1 MTDTTQ
7 IDYNA
12 LAYVLSL
19 PQGRKV
25 LWDILGVSGIYKQ
38 SFDPNSGR
46 VSDFNSGARNIGVVL
61 WTDCQLVSPE
71 FTAIMIKEQGNAD
84 RREQN
89 SSLGKP
95 AANPSL
101 GDASGQSR
109 PGDAAAPVRS
119 EPDPGDTLGFER
131 FNGPGG
137 RGAGDD

>member
-25 LWDILGVSGIYKQ
+25 LWDILAVSGLYK
-38 SFDPNSGR
+38 STFSLESAR
-46 VSDFNSGARNIGVVL
+46 LSDFMAGSRNIGVAI

-71 FTAIMIKEQGNAD
+71 FTAIMIKEQGNVD
-84 RREQN
+84 RREQKP
-89 SSLGKP
+89 SKP

-101 GDASGQSR
+101 GDATGQSTGADSR
-109 PGDAAAPVRS
+109 ADSSSRS
-119 EPDPGDTLGFER
+119 ENLGDILGFER
-131 FNGPGG
+131 FNGPG
-137 RGAGDD
+137 RGDGDD